1 MDASIWAKGTAFG
14 GSCRAD
20 TQTLPVGSS
29 VNVKGHGWKLEA
41 KLMKLAHEAAG
52 TCVEVGACARLSQ
65 LLLEGADIE
74 V

>member
-1 MDASIWAKGTAFG
+1 
-14 GSCRAD
+14 
-20 TQTLPVGSS
+20 
-29 VNVKGHGWKLEA
+29 
-41 KLMKLAHEAAG
+41 MKLAHEAAG